1 MESFVEATC
10 DRIADGNPDATEEEP
25 ADSGRK
31 FYQIVAHIVR
41 SNDKEGSHEE
51 DGTFIVHTVSAVRAN
66 MLIEKYLR
74 DNQEERYRES
84 LSHPERTF
92 VRYDIR
98 SYIEESKIMP
108 IGYFVPRAFSEVYND
123 TDDDR

>member
-1 MESFVEATC
+1 
-10 DRIADGNPDATEEEP
+10 
-25 ADSGRK
+25 
-31 FYQIVAHIVR
+31 
-41 SNDKEGSHEE
+41 
-51 DGTFIVHTVSAVRAN
+51 